1 MKIYFLS
8 SKPCALS
15 LNGVFFGVTDSFERF
30 AEINPAD
37 KIYAQFSP
45 EGALPIG
52 FFITE
57 TILSTPP
64 NGCEIYLLR
73 DGVAIYAKEFPPN
86 DFTLRPIAQERDGN
100 RLATVFSQGNL
111 QLSIESPLGFFNA
124 TLPPSFASC
133 KLRFHDNY
141 LLLEG
146 ENRLA
151 LFTMDCKQLL
161 FERFI
166 DYSLSES
173 TLNATIPLSE
183 RLQRQA
189 KCEWELIDNGC
200 RLKQCTLLQPT
211 VNSQPPA
218 DLLAYAFF
226 ESVLIGADF
235 TSFLSDGLIPDAE
248 RIRAF
253 LGDFTAVTLT
263 DEPTVCGLVRKKKEG
278 LFTVDYLS
286 VEIENNKI
294 IDVKG

>member
-8 SKPCALS
+8 SQPCALS
-15 LNGVFFGVTDSFERF
+15 LNGIFFGVTDSFERF

-57 TILSTPP
+57 AILSAPP
-64 NGCEIYLLR
+64 SGCEVYLLR
-73 DGVAIYAKEFPPN
+73 DGIALYAKDFPPS
-86 DFTLRPIAQERDGN
+86 DFSLRPIAQERDGN
-100 RLATVFSQGNL
+100 RLATVFSQGSL

-124 TLPPSFASC
+124 TLPPSLTSC
-133 KLRFHDNY
+133 KLRFHSDY

-146 ENRLA
+146 ENTLA

-166 DYSLSES
+166 DYSLTES
-173 TLNATIPLSE
+173 TLSATIPLSE

-189 KCEWELIDNGC
+189 KCEWELTDNGC
-200 RLKQCTLLQPT
+200 HLQQCTLLQPT

-253 LGDFTAVTLT
+253 LGDFIAVTLT
-263 DEPTVCGLVRKKKEG
+263 DEPTVCGIVRKKRER
-278 LFTVDYLS
+278 LFTVDYFS
-286 VEIENNKI
+286 VEIQNGKI